1 MKSSKISET
10 KIAFKLARE
19 RMVILSLPLAFF
31 AIITFGVLMLSFF
44 FPILLFVGVPFLVIP
59 SFFAVAA
66 INTISSNENV
76 HEGIG
81 FFIMFRAYFTQIF
94 RGGYKVIF
102 GLLKALLVYLVSSS
116 ILIAIFS
123 ATILNKDPEYIA
135 FIDQLSALTDPN
147 QISELLLNF
156 IDTNKAFNN
165 ILFISNTI
173 GSFGA
178 FYMFMHHFSVNSIKY
193 NYNFTSKMPLPMAD
207 LNLISRNVLKQTRKQ
222 FYKEYY
228 KSTWFLGLI
237 LIIGYAAG
245 VLIPYFFINN
255 IDIEQ
260 INVIGVGLA
269 FTLLLFFVPY
279 FVNVTNLIFAKYR
292 SMYFETLIDLSKK
305 SLDEL
310 KKNNAISEDKEKEIL
325 NVLESQKDDEN
336 KKD

>member
-1 MKSSKISET
+1 MKNSKNSIT
-10 KIAFKLARE
+10 KTAFKMARE
-19 RMVILSLPLAFF
+19 RLVILSLPLAFF
-31 AIITFGVLMLSFF
+31 AILTFGVLMLSFF
-44 FPILLFVGVPFLVIP
+44 FPILLFVGVPFIVIP

-81 FFIMFRAYFTQIF
+81 FFIMFRAYFSQIF

-102 GLLKALLVYLVSSS
+102 GFLKALLTYVVSSS

-135 FIDQLSALTDPN
+135 FIEQINAITDPN
-147 QISELLLNF
+147 QISQLLLNF
-156 IDTNKAFNN
+156 VDTNQTFNT
-165 ILFISNTI
+165 ILFISDTV
-173 GSFGA
+173 GSFLA
-178 FYMFMHHFSVNSIKY
+178 FYIFMHHFSINSFKY
-193 NYNFTSKMPLPMAD
+193 NYNFTSKMPLPMQD
-207 LNLISRNVLKQTRKQ
+207 LNLIFKDVLKRTRKD

-237 LIIGYAAG
+237 LIIGFAVG

-255 IDIEQ
+255 IDVVQ
-260 INVIGVGLA
+260 INTIGLGLS

-279 FVNVTNLIFAKYR
+279 FVNVSNLIFAKYR
-292 SMYFETLIDLSKK
+292 PMYFETLIDLSKK
-305 SLDEL
+305 SLEEL

-325 NVLESQKDDEN
+325 SVIESQKDEDD
-336 KKD
+336 KD